1 MLLHLF
7 MVSHRTNRSKRRR
20 QILLDSMKVSITSSD
35 DDAKHDH
42 KCVGGDESATD
53 LKRPLI
59 VRHY

>member
-7 MVSHRTNRSKRRR
+7 IVSHRTNRSKRWR

-35 DDAKHDH
+35 DDAKHGN

-53 LKRPLI
+53 LKRLLI
-59 VRHY
+59 VRH